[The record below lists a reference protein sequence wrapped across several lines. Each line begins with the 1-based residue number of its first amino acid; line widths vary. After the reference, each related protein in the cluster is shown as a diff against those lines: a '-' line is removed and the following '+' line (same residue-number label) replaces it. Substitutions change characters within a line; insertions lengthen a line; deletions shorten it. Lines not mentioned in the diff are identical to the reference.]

1 MAAKKGKLT
10 ANREKKEQFL
20 RRDFGDL
27 VVKIEVG
34 DVTFPIVVLK
44 LTDFGNDWGKGHG
57 IASEGREALALA
69 SKSAFSLP
77 GRTAELVTHWQF
89 KVVLLE
95 REETRTK
102 HSQGIQ
108 AGDKRE
114 LMKGLRV
121 PIGIQV
127 GKGLTGICRS
137 TND

>member
-20 RRDFGDL
+20 QRDFGDL

-34 DVTFPIVVLK
+34 DVTFPFVVLEI
-44 LTDFGNDWGKGHG
+44 TDFGNDWEKGHG
-57 IASEGREALALA
+57 IASVGREALALA

-77 GRTAELVTHWQF
+77 GRPAEPGTHWQF

-95 REETRTK
+95 RQETRTK
-102 HSQGIQ
+102 HSKGTQ

-114 LMKGLRV
+114 LMKGLRR
-121 PIGIQV
+121 PIGSQL

-137 TND
+137 TNG